1 MSRVALALLLALS
14 SLTSYADTQAL
25 RVGITEV
32 PPFVIQR
39 ADGSWGG
46 ISIDLWDAI
55 AEKNGYAFQYQ
66 PMPFDRLLSSLEE
79 DEVDVV
85 VGALTMTPERE
96 ARFDFTLP
104 FYSTGLAI
112 AVPASATAGWWTTFT
127 RLFSWR
133 FISVVLALAAV
144 LMVVGA
150 LIWLF
155 ERRRNQEQFPEEPV
169 RGLGDGFW
177 WAAVTMTTVGYGD
190 KSPVTLG
197 GRLVAVV
204 WMFAALIMVSTFT
217 AAMTT
222 ALTVSNLQGSI
233 QGASDLQGA
242 LVASVQHTAGTRWL
256 DEQRIR
262 QSPYPNL
269 TQALLAVQQGQA
281 EAIVYDKPIL
291 QYRNR
296 ELVGARLQVLPGT
309 FQNQSYGFLVRRGS
323 PLRKPISRSILAIT
337 DDPQWARTV
346 SNYLGEAP

>member
-1 MSRVALALLLALS
+1 MSRIALALLLIVS
-14 SLTSYADTQAL
+14 CLTSHADTQPL

-39 ADGSWGG
+39 EDGVWSG
-46 ISIDLWDAI
+46 ISIDLWNAI
-55 AEKNGYAFQYQ
+55 AEKNGYDFQYE
-66 PMPFDRLLSSLEE
+66 PMPFNRLLDSLEQN
-79 DEVDVV
+79 EVDVV
-85 VGALTMTPERE
+85 VGALTMTPDRE
-96 ARFDFTLP
+96 ARFDFTHP
-104 FYSTGLAI
+104 FYFTGLAI
-112 AVPASATAGWWTTFT
+112 AVPASASAGWWTTFT

-133 FISVVLALAAV
+133 FISVVLGLAAV
-144 LMVVGA
+144 LMMVGA

-233 QGASDLQGA
+233 KGPNDLQGA
-242 LVASVQHTAGTRWL
+242 LVASVRDTAGTRWL

-262 QSPYPNL
+262 QSHYSNL
-269 TQALLAVQQGQA
+269 TEALMAVQQGQA

-291 QYRNR
+291 QYRNH

-323 PLRKPISRSILAIT
+323 PLRKPISRSILVIT
-337 DDPQWARTV
+337 DDPQWSKTV
-346 SNYLGEAP
+346 SGYLGEEP

>member
-1 MSRVALALLLALS
+1 MSRIALALLLVFS
-14 SLTSYADTQAL
+14 CLTSHADTQPL

-32 PPFVIQR
+32 PPFVIKNE
-39 ADGSWGG
+39 DGGWSG
-46 ISIDLWDAI
+46 ISVDLWNAI
-55 AEKNGYAFQYQ
+55 AEKNGYAFHYE
-66 PMPFDRLLSSLEE
+66 PMPFNSLLDSLEQSK
-79 DEVDVV
+79 VDVV

-96 ARFDFTLP
+96 ARFDFTHP
-104 FYSTGLAI
+104 FYFTGLAI
-112 AVPASATAGWWTTFT
+112 AVPATASAGWWTTFT

-133 FISVVLALAAV
+133 FISVVLGLAAV
-144 LMVVGA
+144 LMLVGA
-150 LIWLF
+150 VIWLF
-155 ERRRNQEQFPEEPV
+155 ERQRNREQFPEDPV

-222 ALTVSNLQGSI
+222 ALTVSNLQGAI
-233 QGASDLQGA
+233 QGPGDLQGA
-242 LVASVQHTAGTRWL
+242 HVASVQRTASSRWL
-256 DEQRIR
+256 QEQRIR
-262 QSPYPNL
+262 QSDYPNL
-269 TQALLAVQQGQA
+269 TQALQSVQQGEA
-281 EAIVYDKPIL
+281 DAIVYDKPIL

-309 FQNQSYGFLVRRGS
+309 FENQSYGFLVRSGS
-323 PLRKPISRSILAIT
+323 ALREPISRAILGIM

-346 SNYLGEAP
+346 SGYLGEEP